1 MWKIVERQQCQELRC
16 RISLDDNMTLPPRL
30 SKGSYTFTSN
40 YMVVSLPQRRELPFL
55 WLVLLVRIW
64 IAFNIYSKPHRQCW
78 KRGWRSTVACWWS
91 CVCFIITTLSD
102 RQHKALLEARQ
113 CSRARAYKESCY
125 SDQKKKFAR
134 LRHAI
139 EEMHGYMYVP
149 ELKEVELCMLSKS
162 HRNQLGML
170 NCLECTPFSY
180 YPQANL

>member
-1 MWKIVERQQCQELRC
+1 MFVLSSPRYPTVNIRHYWKPDNVQEHAPTKKVV
-16 RISLDDNMTLPPRL
+16 TLIKNR
-30 SKGSYTFTSN
+30 
-40 YMVVSLPQRRELPFL
+40 
-55 WLVLLVRIW
+55 
-64 IAFNIYSKPHRQCW
+64 
-78 KRGWRSTVACWWS
+78 
-91 CVCFIITTLSD
+91 
-102 RQHKALLEARQ
+102 
-113 CSRARAYKESCY
+113 
-125 SDQKKKFAR
+125 FAR